1 MNEKIKELAGKALDQ
16 AVPQTW
22 TTLAA
27 SDLTK
32 FTEVFAELIVRECVG
47 IVENQGK
54 FSRYDT
60 LAKKIKEHFGVK

>member
-1 MNEKIKELAGKALDQ
+1 MSKRIKELAEQ
-16 AVPQTW
+16 A
-22 TTLAA
+22 TTTIEA
-27 SDLTK
+27 
-32 FTEVFAELIVRECVG
+32 TENSGEGWIFNKEKFAELIIQECVG

>member
-1 MNEKIKELAGKALDQ
+1 MSKRIKELAQQ
-16 AVPQTW
+16 A
-22 TTLAA
+22 TTTIEA
-27 SDLTK
+27 
-32 FTEVFAELIVRECVG
+32 TENSGEGWIFNKEKFAELIIQECVG